1 MRLQVLFRQGTRVSH
16 ALERG
21 RHDARRKRV
30 APDSNP
36 LNPILTAQSF
46 FLNFWTETHTAFS
59 RSDALPLEFCH
70 SLLTETQL

>member
-1 MRLQVLFRQGTRVSH
+1 MRFQVLFRQGTRVPH

-21 RHDARRKRV
+21 RHDARRKGV
-30 APDSNP
+30 APDPNP
-36 LNPILTAQSF
+36 VLTAQSF

-70 SLLTETQL
+70 SLLKETQL

>member
-1 MRLQVLFRQGTRVSH
+1 MRFQVLFRQGTRVPH

-21 RHDARRKRV
+21 RHDARRKRI

-36 LNPILTAQSF
+36 VLTAQSF

-59 RSDALPLEFCH
+59 RSDVLALEFCH